1 MRRMN
6 LMFLA
11 MVLLCT
17 ATAAWAAEPA
27 VPTVPAT
34 PAEASLMTPA
44 APLPSLD
51 LFLNANAPQDRIGIP
66 CPPEPIQECQS
77 CFYFGQY
84 LTYTCTTYCVNGVPR
99 RTCNGCGSGCP
110 Q

>member
-6 LMFLA
+6 LMVLA

-27 VPTVPAT
+27 VPTVPAA
-34 PAEASLMTPA
+34 PAEESLMTSATPMPA
-44 APLPSLD
+44 LD
-51 LFLNANAPQDRIGIP
+51 LFLNAPENRIGIP
-66 CPPEPIQECQS
+66 CPPEPITSCES

-84 LTYTCTTYCVNGVPR
+84 LSYTCTTYCVNGVPR
-99 RTCNGCGSGCP
+99 RTCGGCGSGCP

>member
-6 LMFLA
+6 VVFLA

-17 ATAAWAAEPA
+17 AAAWAAEPA
-27 VPTVPAT
+27 APTMPSA
-34 PAEASLMTPA
+34 PAEVNLMTPA
-44 APLPSLD
+44 APAPALD
-51 LFLNANAPQDRIGIP
+51 LFLKAPQDRIGIP
-66 CPPEPIQECQS
+66 CPPEPITSCES

-84 LTYTCTTYCVNGVPR
+84 LSYTCTTYCVNGVPR
-99 RTCNGCGSGCP
+99 RTCGGCGSGCP